1 MTNSIYKAIKIVT
14 ITTEDL
20 KKYTKKC
27 SKKVTVLNQQYSMR
41 FNDTDYPE
49 VGFFLKF
56 FKTSPVYWIKHQVNL
71 KETTG
76 KRYWLIA
83 AKRKAPIP
91 VKEIIPTV
99 AKINK
104 IAHK

>member
-27 SKKVTVLNQQYSMR
+27 SKKVTVLNQQHSMR

-49 VGFFLKF
+49 V
-56 FKTSPVYWIKHQVNL
+56 
-71 KETTG
+71 
-76 KRYWLIA
+76 
-83 AKRKAPIP
+83 
-91 VKEIIPTV
+91 
-99 AKINK
+99 
-104 IAHK
+104 